1 MANKSIGIDIGSH
14 SIKGVE
20 LIESKTKIEIIRAAE
35 VPLEP
40 GSVVNG
46 SIYDYDAIIAGIDQ
60 LYVAAGFKKTPVT
73 VGLGGL
79 NIYPRAKEFI
89 WEPEDTFN
97 QALPLQL
104 GDILENPED
113 YIIQHHPMSQY
124 DDGTPL
130 YKQKSMIIAAPF
142 MEVEEVGQALMAAD
156 VKLRKAD
163 YVPFALIRAADGITK
178 RNHLIP
184 PYPKPDEDLEVEVV
198 IDIGASL
205 TKIAIHDRGSVL
217 FLRTFP
223 GGSAGIT
230 QALQEKLSLDY
241 EVAEELKKN
250 LGISQVTEELK
261 KKKHLADLSDD
272 EYAIAS
278 QIGSIMAGSWIQ
290 QIRETVDYWVF
301 EVDNSVN
308 IKRILLTGGG
318 VKFGGFAQRV
328 ASELRAP
335 VGLIKPL
342 KAYGKKGG
350 AKPNLD
356 PKMSVAFGLA
366 LESRDGGAKK

>member
-1 MANKSIGIDIGSH
+1 MANKSIGIDIGTH

-35 VPLEP
+35 VILEP
-40 GSVVNG
+40 GAVVNG
-46 SIYDYDAIIAGIDQ
+46 SIYDYDAIVAGIDQ
-60 LYVAAGFKKTPVT
+60 LYVAAKFRKTPVT

-89 WEPEDTFN
+89 WEPEHTFEK
-97 QALPLQL
+97 ALPLQV

-113 YIIQHHPMSQY
+113 YIIQHHPMGQY
-124 DDGTPL
+124 NDNTQV

-142 MEVEEVGQALMAAD
+142 MEVEEIGQALMSAD

-163 YVPFALIRAADGITK
+163 YVPFALVRAADGITK
-178 RNHLIP
+178 RNHAIP
-184 PYPKPDEDLEVEVV
+184 PYPRPDEDLEVEVV

-205 TKIAIHDRGSVL
+205 TKIAIHDRGSIM

-241 EVAEELKKN
+241 PLAEELKKS
-250 LGISQVTEELK
+250 LGITQVTEESK
-261 KKKHLADLSDD
+261 KKKHLADLSDE

-278 QIGSIMAGSWIQ
+278 QIGSIIAGSWIQ
-290 QIRETVDYWVF
+290 QIRETVDYWMF
-301 EVDNSVN
+301 EVDNSVS

-335 VGLIKPL
+335 VGIIKPL
-342 KAYGKKGG
+342 KAYGKKRG
-350 AKPNLD
+350 AQPQLD
-356 PKMSVAFGLA
+356 PIMSVAFGLA
-366 LESRDGGAKK
+366 LESRDGGTEE